1 MQTTFSIP
9 TVVAALISVSAV
21 TTGLLSGG
29 VAAATTPVEAD
40 AAQTFCGTV
49 NAERSARGLARLRCT
64 YGGGA
69 QAAAESHTDS
79 TAVWIPYA
87 TNPAA
92 ATIAFMQSADHR
104 WWLMDPTATVID
116 IDVACVDFRTGDGW
130 TQHLMDVAANL
141 PDAHGPDGAP
151 APGYVT
157 RPDSSTPCGPPT
169 PPPTP
174 STTRPTPTGGTP
186 TPATPPM
193 TQPPVP
199 GEQSDPRQTR
209 PADTPQALPRV
220 MPAPRRPGTTTSATH
235 RDHTSAAS
243 SSSTTSPSGDT
254 SRFSRTRDEAPVS
267 GTAANTLAPRTAD
280 TSESKAP
287 SRSAWV
293 PAGGIGLL
301 ASVALALLARHLRRA
316 RRQAEA

>member
-1 MQTTFSIP
+1 MRTTFSIP
-9 TVVAALISVSAV
+9 PVVAALISISAA

-29 VAAATTPVEAD
+29 VAEAATPVEAN

-69 QAAAESHTDS
+69 QAAVESHTDS

-87 TNPAA
+87 TNPAT

-116 IDVACVDFRTGDGW
+116 IGVACVDFRTGDGW

-157 RPDSSTPCGPPT
+157 RADSATPCGPPT

-174 STTRPTPTGGTP
+174 RPTSTGATP
-186 TPATPPM
+186 TPSTPPVPK
-193 TQPPVP
+193 PPVP
-199 GEQSDPRQTR
+199 GEEGYPRQTH

-220 MPAPRRPGTTTSATH
+220 MPAPRRPGTTTSAAH
-235 RDHTSAAS
+235 RDHISAAP
-243 SSSTTSPSGDT
+243 SSSTTSPNGDT
-254 SRFSRTRDEAPVS
+254 SNSSRTRDEVPVS
-267 GTAANTLAPRTAD
+267 GAAANTLPPRTAD
-280 TSESKAP
+280 TSESNAP

-301 ASVALALLARHLRRA
+301 ASVALALLADRRRRA
-316 RRQAEA
+316 RRQAES